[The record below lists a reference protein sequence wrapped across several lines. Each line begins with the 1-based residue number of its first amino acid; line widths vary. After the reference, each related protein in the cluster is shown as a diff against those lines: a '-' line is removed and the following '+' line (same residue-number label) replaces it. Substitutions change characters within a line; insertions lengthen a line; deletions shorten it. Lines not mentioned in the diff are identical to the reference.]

1 MKKIITLILTF
12 FLASNENL
20 HAQSFDDY
28 YFNKY
33 NSNNNKKSYKK
44 LKILNT
50 DPQNLEIVKQK
61 IPPEKSILPSKNTII
76 FSKDSP
82 KNKIITTTTTEHE
95 EAIIIHKKIKSRT
108 VGNYLGI
115 DFINTGLR
123 YRNIGYY
130 IGEAKLNPVS
140 GYTTPKHKNSFGLKY
155 YYAINYRGFYIAP
168 EVFFEYNNIKKHFD
182 GDNFFERQHIN
193 QRNPLRFGYKFLKI
207 HRTYGG
213 KINFGYDVTPN
224 FAPFV
229 FTGISKIYYSTLNS
243 IYPKYHS
250 PTNSNSNPQF
260 VDIRNYMLT
269 NNQPDPFAII
279 HRSKLAP
286 FFGFGTKIKITDRFL
301 LNAEYLIYDLRL
313 YSGSQGY
320 KNQNIDN
327 SQIGARD
334 SADSTD
340 SEVSLRIAKIG
351 LLYNF

>member
-1 MKKIITLILTF
+1 MRKIITLTLAF
-12 FLASNENL
+12 FLASNKNL
-20 HAQSFDDY
+20 NAQSFDNY
-28 YFNKY
+28 YYGAYNK
-33 NSNNNKKSYKK
+33 NSNAKPYKK
-44 LKILNT
+44 IKILNDNSVIKT
-50 DPQNLEIVKQK
+50 QK
-61 IPPEKSILPSKNTII
+61 TFKKTTPPNVDKGIFIKN
-76 FSKDSP
+76 SAQ
-82 KNKIITTTTTEHE
+82 NKIITTTTTEHE

-115 DFINTGLR
+115 DFINTNLR
-123 YRNIGYY
+123 YRNMGYY
-130 IGEAKLNPVS
+130 IGEAKLNTTS
-140 GYTTPKHKNSFGLKY
+140 GYTTPKYKNSFGLKY
-155 YYAINYRGFYIAP
+155 FYALNYRGFYIAP
-168 EVFFEYNNIKKHFD
+168 EVFFEYNNIKKHYD
-182 GDNFFERQHIN
+182 GDNLNRGDFFNERA
-193 QRNPLRFGYKFLKI
+193 PWRFGYKFLKI

-229 FTGISKIYYSTLNS
+229 FAGISKIYYSTLNS
-243 IYPKYHS
+243 IYPKYFS
-250 PTNSNSNPQF
+250 LNNSNANPKP
-260 VDIRNYMLT
+260 VDTRNYMLT

-327 SQIGARD
+327 SKIGAQN
-334 SADSTD
+334 SSDSTD
-340 SEVSLRIAKIG
+340 SEASLRIAKIG

>member
-1 MKKIITLILTF
+1 MKKIITLTLTF
-12 FLASNENL
+12 FLASIENL
-20 HAQSFDDY
+20 YAQSFQDY
-28 YFNKY
+28 YDVEYKN
-33 NSNNNKKSYKK
+33 NSDAKPYKK
-44 LKILNT
+44 VKIIN
-50 DPQNLEIVKQK
+50 DNSIIKSQK
-61 IPPEKSILPSKNTII
+61 TSKKTILPEGNKGIFIKN
-76 FSKDSP
+76 SP
-82 KNKIITTTTTEHE
+82 QNKIITTTTTEHE
-95 EAIIIHKKIKSRT
+95 EAVIIHKKIKSRT

-123 YRNIGYY
+123 YRNIAYY
-130 IGEAKLNPVS
+130 NEEEKHGPVS
-140 GYTTPKHKNSFGLKY
+140 GYTTPKYKNSFGLKY
-155 YYAINYRGFYIAP
+155 FYALNYRGFYIAP
-168 EVFFEYNNIKKHFD
+168 EIFFEYNNIKKHFD
-182 GDNFFERQHIN
+182 GDNTLLERYN
-193 QRNPLRFGYKFLKI
+193 QRNPEGFGYKFLKI

-224 FAPFV
+224 FAPFI
-229 FTGISKIYYSTLNS
+229 FAGISKIYYSTLNS

-250 PTNSNSNPQF
+250 PTNLNSNPQF

-269 NNQPDPFAII
+269 NNQPDPFVII

>member
-28 YFNKY
+28 YYGVYNK
-33 NSNNNKKSYKK
+33 NSNAKPYKK
-44 LKILNT
+44 IKILN
-50 DPQNLEIVKQK
+50 DNSVIKSQK
-61 IPPEKSILPSKNTII
+61 TSKKNILPEGNKGIFIKN
-76 FSKDSP
+76 SAQ
-82 KNKIITTTTTEHE
+82 NKIITTTTTEHE

-130 IGEAKLNPVS
+130 NGEAKLNPVS
-140 GYTTPKHKNSFGLKY
+140 GYTTPKYKNSFGLKY
-155 YYAINYRGFYIAP
+155 FYALNYRGFYIAP
-168 EVFFEYNNIKKHFD
+168 EIFFEYNNIKKHFD
-182 GDNFFERQHIN
+182 GDNSLLEHYN
-193 QRNPLRFGYKFLKI
+193 QRDPMQFGYKFLKI

-224 FAPFV
+224 FAPFI
-229 FTGISKIYYSTLNS
+229 FAGISKIYYSTLNS

-250 PTNSNSNPQF
+250 PTNLNSNPQF

-269 NNQPDPFAII
+269 NNQPDPFVII

>member
-28 YFNKY
+28 YYGAYNK
-33 NSNNNKKSYKK
+33 NSDAKPYKK
-44 LKILNT
+44 IKILN
-50 DPQNLEIVKQK
+50 DNSVIKSQK
-61 IPPEKSILPSKNTII
+61 TSKKNILPGENKGIFIKN
-76 FSKDSP
+76 SA

-95 EAIIIHKKIKSRT
+95 EAIIIRKKIKSRT

-115 DFINTGLR
+115 DFINTNLR

-182 GDNFFERQHIN
+182 GDNTRLEYFN
-193 QRNPLRFGYKFLKI
+193 QRDHSQFGYKFLKI

-213 KINFGYDVTPN
+213 KINFGYDITPN

-229 FTGISKIYYSTLNS
+229 FTGISKIYYSALDS
-243 IYPKYHS
+243 IYPRLAYNHDGS
-250 PTNSNSNPQF
+250 SYI
-260 VDIRNYMLT
+260 DIQNYMSER
-269 NNQPDPFAII
+269 NQKSPFAIV
-279 HRSKLAP
+279 HKSKLAP
-286 FFGFGTKIKITDRFL
+286 FFGFGAKIKITDRFL

-313 YSGSQGY
+313 SSNNQGF

-327 SQIGARD
+327 VNVGAQD
-334 SADSTD
+334 SSDYSDFEAPI
-340 SEVSLRIAKIG
+340 RIAKVG